1 MKELEKLESMKR
13 FNSQKALKDDFVES
27 NRSIIN
33 SNMQRRNKESMNKQ
47 SDKYD
52 YFPFVSGDLIEQHQA
67 NLGVELKNDLQ
78 NYLNHK
84 KNQSKSNFRNTPM
97 KDPFKNDV
105 IPH

>member
-67 NLGVELKNDLQ
+67 NLLDPLAFDQTLLERTIQILKWREFFSLC
-78 NYLNHK
+78 
-84 KNQSKSNFRNTPM
+84 FG
-97 KDPFKNDV
+97 
-105 IPH
+105 